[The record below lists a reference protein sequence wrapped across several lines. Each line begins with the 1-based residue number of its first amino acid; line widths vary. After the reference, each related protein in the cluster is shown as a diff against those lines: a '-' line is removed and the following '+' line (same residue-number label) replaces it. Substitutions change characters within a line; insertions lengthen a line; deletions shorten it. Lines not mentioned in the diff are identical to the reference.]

1 MQSFARVTKLTNISG
16 RGDYIS
22 NPDRQ
27 EEIVVSSAPVDWE
40 PYHRFEMENQKTATK
55 NNEGREIIIALPND
69 WAKLPEKELASRVQ
83 SLAVTAVGKDTDMQW
98 AVHWNKAHTNLHVHV
113 IFSERQRE
121 KEPGRWDRDIY
132 HTEDGK
138 VARRKADR
146 AKDAE
151 GKELPPVHRKGD
163 LKGEFTAK
171 DTRYKEK
178 GWVPAMKEQLRTE
191 FRERWGVEIEKANPL
206 HEYHEGK
213 GKEAPVIR
221 AKNEAIRATNR
232 NIRALTEAHPEL
244 ARGRTYNAIKR
255 EAVKEAK
262 QGHVTHFEKSP
273 DGLRVKVY
281 TLETWRAMTGRK
293 RPVSRVPEQLQT
305 TSTPAQTVQSAPE
318 PPKTAPKEPEQLVA
332 PKTTEPAV
340 PFADLLAAQKELYRQ
355 TFALHDKRK
364 PLDTAELRRAADIRS
379 AAHDLT
385 SALDRKAAAWE
396 RERSCGFFQRKEKKA
411 AQSDYRIATRQA
423 DKALA
428 KLSELGVSTRI
439 DGRAADSILTSRED
453 FNALI
458 DRVKAT
464 ATDIEREAHRIA
476 RPENAPKGSQEA
488 VRAAESR
495 FKALCREI
503 PPEQHKAA
511 RAALEDD
518 LRGSEGKATG
528 MAKVQ
533 ADIAVRQARTKYL
546 PGPEQERQR
555 EKVQERGRDR

>member
-27 EEIVVSSAPVDWE
+27 EEIVISSAPVDWE
-40 PYHRFEMENQKTATK
+40 PYHRFEVENQKTATK

-69 WAKLPEKELASRVQ
+69 WAKLPEKELAHRVQ
-83 SLAVTAVGKDTDMQW
+83 SIAVTAAGKSTDMQW

-121 KEPGRWDRDIY
+121 KNPGRWDRDIY
-132 HTEDGK
+132 HTAEGK
-138 VARRKADR
+138 VARTKADR
-146 AKDAE
+146 ARLPDGSIA
-151 GKELPPVHRKGD
+151 PPVHRKGE

-191 FRERWGVEIEKANPL
+191 FKERWGVVIDKANPL

-262 QGHVTHFEKSP
+262 QGHVTQFVQSP

-293 RPVSRVPEQLQT
+293 RPVSRAPEQVQT
-305 TSTPAQTVQSAPE
+305 TSTPAQTTQTAPE
-318 PPKTAPKEPEQLVA
+318 PPKA
-332 PKTTEPAV
+332 

-364 PLDTAELRRAADIRS
+364 PLDTGELQRAADIRS

-411 AQSDYRIATRQA
+411 AQSDYRTATRQA
-423 DKALA
+423 EKALA
-428 KLSELGVSTRI
+428 KLSELGVNTRI
-439 DGRAADSILTSRED
+439 DGRAADPILTRRED

-458 DRVKAT
+458 DRAKAT
-464 ATDIEREAHRIA
+464 ATDVEREAYRIA
-476 RPENAPKGSQEA
+476 RPADAPKGSHEA
-488 VRAAESR
+488 VRAAEDR

-503 PPEQHKAA
+503 PPEQRRAA

-518 LRGSEGKATG
+518 LRGSDDKATG
-528 MAKVQ
+528 MAKVM
-533 ADIAVRQARTKYL
+533 ADVGVRQAREKYL
-546 PGPEQERQR
+546 PDPDRQERQR
-555 EKVQERGRDR
+555 EKVQSRGRER